1 VHRLLRLFVLA
12 LDLSR
17 KTRLGIMRKTMAKP
31 ISPIRLLLVC
41 DDEADRMLLR
51 RRFTRIGYEV
61 MEVAEAA
68 KALSLIGMIPF
79 DLAVLDAQTAAIDGF
94 GLLRQMREMRSR
106 TELPILMITD
116 RAASEE
122 AVEALEL
129 GANDCIPRP
138 IDIELAYA
146 RAEMQIRRRREG
158 GDDGRA
164 LETNLVKLQEAVTRA
179 EHTSAMLTHLG
190 HEVRA
195 PLQGVLRA
203 AGVLTRIC
211 VTPELK
217 KVVELV
223 ESSANSLETLL
234 IQALEHEDRRGR
246 TPREVVRVLSADDDA
261 ENRQAMRAVL
271 DAAETPID
279 LVEVATGLQAALAA
293 ETSIVDL
300 ILVNV
305 GTAESIAGIRA
316 IRRTERQA
324 KTRRTPILAITR
336 DADSGAKALDA
347 GADLYMRQPVTAKG
361 LLTALAGAMSRE
373 SDDLSAV
380 A

>member
-1 VHRLLRLFVLA
+1 
-12 LDLSR
+12 
-17 KTRLGIMRKTMAKP
+17 
-31 ISPIRLLLVC
+31 
-41 DDEADRMLLR
+41 
-51 RRFTRIGYEV
+51 
-61 MEVAEAA
+61 
-68 KALSLIGMIPF
+68 
-79 DLAVLDAQTAAIDGF
+79 
-94 GLLRQMREMRSR
+94 
-106 TELPILMITD
+106 
-116 RAASEE
+116 
-122 AVEALEL
+122 
-129 GANDCIPRP
+129 
-138 IDIELAYA
+138 
-146 RAEMQIRRRREG
+146 
-158 GDDGRA
+158 
-164 LETNLVKLQEAVTRA
+164 
-179 EHTSAMLTHLG
+179 MLTHLG

-336 DADSGAKALDA
+336 DADAGAKALDA